1 MNEKTSPSIVKLVA
15 VLAVICIIV
24 SAILGGVNMVTF
36 QRIEDIQTEKTNAA
50 FNAVLP
56 TDGGYTKVT
65 GDFGNGISGVY
76 EADTGH
82 VVELTIGGAQSN
94 ITLAVG
100 IDNGGVVSG
109 VSIIKHGETPG
120 LGAKATEDSFR
131 DQYIGIEGSAAL
143 TKAGGTINA
152 LTGATITSQAVTDA
166 VNIALDA
173 VANLG

>member
-24 SAILGGVNMVTF
+24 SAVLGGINMITY

-56 TDGGYTKVT
+56 ADGYTPLE
-65 GDFGNGISGVY
+65 GDFGNGISGIY

-82 VVELTIGGAQSN
+82 VVQLTIGGAQSN

-100 IDNGGVVSG
+100 VDNDGVVSG

-131 DQYIGIEGSAAL
+131 DQYIGISGAAAL

-173 VANLG
+173 VASLG

>member
-24 SAILGGVNMVTF
+24 SAVLGGINMITY

-56 TDGGYTKVT
+56 ADGYTQLE
-65 GDFGNGISGVY
+65 GDFGNGISGIY

-82 VVELTIGGAQSN
+82 VVQLTIGGAQSN

-100 IDNGGVVSG
+100 VDNDGVVSG
-109 VSIIKHGETPG
+109 VSITLAPFSIPQNSTIAGYNASLVLDIPVMLLVMG
-120 LGAKATEDSFR
+120 LLTLPALFR
-131 DQYIGIEGSAAL
+131 GKLSRIQGIVLLLIYAAFC
-143 TKAGGTINA
+143 
-152 LTGATITSQAVTDA
+152 AVQFT
-166 VNIALDA
+166 L
-173 VANLG
+173 

>member
-24 SAILGGVNMVTF
+24 SAVLGGINMITY

-56 TDGGYTKVT
+56 ADGYTQLE
-65 GDFGNGISGVY
+65 GDFGNGISGIY

-82 VVELTIGGAQSN
+82 VVQLTIGGAQSN

-100 IDNGGVVSG
+100 VDNDGVVSG

-131 DQYIGIEGSAAL
+131 NQYIGIEGSAAL